1 MQRLYGPKF
10 GGPVG
15 YGHCLLWAE
24 FFMGKD
30 VDKGCMRKSFES
42 LTWL

>member
-15 YGHCLLWAE
+15 YGHCLLRAE
-24 FFMGKD
+24 FFIGKD
-30 VDKGCMRKSFES
+30 VDKRLCEKKF
-42 LTWL
+42 